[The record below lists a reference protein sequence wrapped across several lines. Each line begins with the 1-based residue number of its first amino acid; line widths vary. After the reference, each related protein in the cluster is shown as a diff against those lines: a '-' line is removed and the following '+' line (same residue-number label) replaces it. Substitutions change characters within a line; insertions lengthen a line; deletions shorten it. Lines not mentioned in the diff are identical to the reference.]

1 MDVKYVPKHC
11 YTGSDNQ
18 KFYQYTMI
26 DEASRERFIYP
37 YKEQSSYSTID
48 FVKRSIVYFGYK
60 PKEIQT
66 DNGAEF
72 TFTQKC
78 KTHAHPLDLLCASLQ
93 INHKLIR
100 PRTSRHNGKVERSHR
115 NDQNRFYNY
124 LKFYSYDD
132 LLKQMKAYLK
142 RSNNIPMQVLRW
154 ISPLEKRQLLIETKV
169 SIDEQKILN
178 II

>member
-1 MDVKYVPKHC
+1 MDVKYVPKYC

-169 SIDEQKILN
+169 SVDEQKILN